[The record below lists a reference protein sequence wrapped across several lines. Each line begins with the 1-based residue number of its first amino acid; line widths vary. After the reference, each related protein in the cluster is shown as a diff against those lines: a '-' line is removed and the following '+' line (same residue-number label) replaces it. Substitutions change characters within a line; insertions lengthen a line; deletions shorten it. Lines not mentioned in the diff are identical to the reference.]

1 MENFNEKQNVTIRFP
16 KRLLERIDEFKKA
29 KGFGTRTQAIFYL
42 IQAQLDIESKKWA
55 AHVAAFCLLTYYFPI
70 QNNNFSFERQRFTH
84 VYLFPKNVH

>member
-42 IQAQLDIESKKWA
+42 IHAQLDDESKK
-55 AHVAAFCLLTYYFPI
+55 
-70 QNNNFSFERQRFTH
+70 
-84 VYLFPKNVH
+84 

>member
-42 IQAQLDIESKKWA
+42 IQAQLDDESKKWA
-55 AHVAAFCLLTYYFPI
+55 AHVAAFCLLLEM
-70 QNNNFSFERQRFTH
+70 S
-84 VYLFPKNVH
+84 VYHQV

>member
-42 IQAQLDIESKKWA
+42 IQAQLDDESKKQA
-55 AHVAAFCLLTYYFPI
+55 AHVAAFYMPSFSAIAAITFTVTLLPACLY
-70 QNNNFSFERQRFTH
+70 S
-84 VYLFPKNVH
+84 